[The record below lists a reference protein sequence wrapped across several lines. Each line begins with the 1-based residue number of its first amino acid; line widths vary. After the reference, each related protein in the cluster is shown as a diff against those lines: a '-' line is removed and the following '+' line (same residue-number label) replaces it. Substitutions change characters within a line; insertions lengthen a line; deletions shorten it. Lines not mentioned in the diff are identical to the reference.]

1 MCAAGAFHSAA
12 PHWLPAGPEADG
24 ATCRA
29 GAGSASPA
37 SAQAPRANL
46 GLGGR
51 HDWLGSA
58 LQALI
63 NGASGFVGGHLSRA
77 LQCAGW
83 VVSARRPPTP
93 PPADKPPYAGRVVFH
108 LAALAH
114 RAGGRH
120 HRRLWLSVNRDLAV
134 REYEAAAAAG
144 ASGFVFVSSAKVLGE
159 ASATPLAEDA
169 PHAPEGIYAESKHL
183 AERALRDA
191 HERLRLPLAIVRP
204 PLVYGAGVKAGFR
217 VLLSAVERWPVL
229 PLGAATAPRSMVSV
243 RNLCSFLRQLGA
255 HLEGCTTWHVTDGEP
270 VSAKELVAR
279 LARAMRRRVLVPRLP
294 VACLL
299 GGAALAGQR
308 RGVGT
313 LLRPFLL
320 DDGAARRALGWRPPQ
335 SLEEALAETAQWHL
349 KTTRPR

>member
-1 MCAAGAFHSAA
+1 MCAARRGRRLARVR
-12 PHWLPAGPEADG
+12 P
-24 ATCRA
+24 R
-29 GAGSASPA
+29 
-37 SAQAPRANL
+37 APRANL

-63 NGASGFVGGHLSRA
+63 NGASGFVGSHLSRA
-77 LQCAGW
+77 LKCAGW
-83 VVSARRPPTP
+83 AVGAHRPPTP
-93 PPADKPPYAGRVVFH
+93 PAATDKPPYAGRVVFH

-114 RAGGRH
+114 RTGGRH
-120 HRRLWLSVNRDLAV
+120 HRRLWLRVNRDLAV
-134 REYEAAAAAG
+134 REYEEAAAAG
-144 ASGFVFVSSAKVLGE
+144 ALGFVFVSSAKVLGE

-169 PHAPEGIYAESKHL
+169 PHAPQGIYAESKHL
-183 AERALRDA
+183 AERALQDA
-191 HERLRLPLAIVRP
+191 HGSLRLPLAIVRP

-217 VLLSAVERWPVL
+217 VLLRAVERWPVL

-255 HLEGCTTWHVTDGEP
+255 RLEGCTTWHVTDGEP

-279 LARAMRRRVLVPRLP
+279 LAQAMRRRVLVPRLP

-308 RGVGT
+308 SGVCT
-313 LLRPFLL
+313 LLKPFLL

-335 SLEEALAETAQWHL
+335 SLDEALAETAQWHL
-349 KTTRPR
+349 TTRPR